1 MKNALIPR
9 VKSACLQTSSLA
21 VRHFLFTSSFGAVWL
36 HSNIVYHHLNLHTF
50 ATAQVRVNSLVC
62 LGKILEYL
70 DKWFVI
76 DEILPFL
83 QQIPS
88 REPAVLMG
96 ILGKDRLL
104 FLILVN

>member
-1 MKNALIPR
+1 M
-9 VKSACLQTSSLA
+9 
-21 VRHFLFTSSFGAVWL
+21 
-36 HSNIVYHHLNLHTF
+36 
-50 ATAQVRVNSLVC
+50 C

-76 DEILPFL
+76 DEVLPFL

-96 ILGKDRLL
+96 ILGT
-104 FLILVN
+104 

>member
-1 MKNALIPR
+1 M
-9 VKSACLQTSSLA
+9 S
-21 VRHFLFTSSFGAVWL
+21 
-36 HSNIVYHHLNLHTF
+36 
-50 ATAQVRVNSLVC
+50 

-96 ILGKDRLL
+96 VLGKQRPLCL
-104 FLILVN
+104 CSSLRQEYGSSSVSLVFFLRNLQVHL

>member
-1 MKNALIPR
+1 MNISDQFGR
-9 VKSACLQTSSLA
+9 VVMSI
-21 VRHFLFTSSFGAVWL
+21 VFLK
-36 HSNIVYHHLNLHTF
+36 INLLF
-50 ATAQVRVNSLVC
+50 QVRVNSLVC

-88 REPAVLMG
+88 KEPAVLMG
-96 ILGKDRLL
+96 ILG
-104 FLILVN
+104 N

>member
-1 MKNALIPR
+1 M
-9 VKSACLQTSSLA
+9 
-21 VRHFLFTSSFGAVWL
+21 
-36 HSNIVYHHLNLHTF
+36 
-50 ATAQVRVNSLVC
+50 NSLVC

-76 DEILPFL
+76 DELLPFL

-96 ILGKDRLL
+96 ILGNECYIFGLNTLL
-104 FLILVN
+104 RAIQLLGYIADIGASNS

>member
-1 MKNALIPR
+1 M
-9 VKSACLQTSSLA
+9 
-21 VRHFLFTSSFGAVWL
+21 
-36 HSNIVYHHLNLHTF
+36 
-50 ATAQVRVNSLVC
+50 NSLVC

-96 ILGKDRLL
+96 ILGKQTVVSPLL
-104 FLILVN
+104 RGSYTYYHIISHFVFLKNSLFDLLPLYFRDL